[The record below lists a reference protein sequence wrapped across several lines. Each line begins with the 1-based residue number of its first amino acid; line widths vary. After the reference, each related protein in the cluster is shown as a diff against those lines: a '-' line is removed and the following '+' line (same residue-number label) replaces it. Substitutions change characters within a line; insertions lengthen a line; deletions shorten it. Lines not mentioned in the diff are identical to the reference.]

1 MSLVPKI
8 GFFFKLL
15 RGHLGCGSGAVPIRS
30 SPEASSDTGRG
41 TGKEHATADLT
52 GFSDLRKLP
61 SNRASG
67 SHKTQCRKTNRMIL
81 DYNDSFRP
89 EIESRVENRREQLD
103 RARPPGSWR
112 QRCPRPFIPPCHQR
126 GGRRRPEQAVSATG
140 WCRTMMRRPPLEET
154 PPTRVPDLRKPV
166 RGKSVRDKFS
176 LRNVSRA
183 SFEAQ
188 DSPRH
193 SSLP

>member
-52 GFSDLRKLP
+52 GFSDLRKPP
-61 SNRASG
+61 SNRPG
-67 SHKTQCRKTNRMIL
+67 RGHKTQCRKTNRMIL

-89 EIESRVENRREQLD
+89 EIESRVENRWIEP
-103 RARPPGSWR
+103 RPPGSWR
-112 QRCPRPFIPPCHQR
+112 PRCPWPFVPPCHQR

-140 WCRTMMRRPPLEET
+140 RGPRMRPSYGGESTFLRFVFLYSALLKASSGKERT
-154 PPTRVPDLRKPV
+154 
-166 RGKSVRDKFS
+166 G
-176 LRNVSRA
+176 
-183 SFEAQ
+183 
-188 DSPRH
+188 
-193 SSLP
+193 